1 MFLFTIKGKIYLMV
15 CYFLH
20 KKFISN
26 KSFEIQNISSIW
38 LIHVRKINRWKK
50 LSWQYTEVDILPFAH
65 RYLGKRFWKIE
76 AFLGRQNTTKITTQG
91 NIFLQKIC
99 NCSPMPWKINN
110 SSLQVTNRKFYGI
123 ILGKDFESLG
133 NNFKNPRKVIKILE
147 IIFIHWAKISY
158 LNINTSKI
166 RINLV
171 VEDYCR
177 KSSRLENVL
186 YITAGSTWND
196 L

>member
-20 KKFISN
+20 KKFIHN

-50 LSWQYTEVDILPFAH
+50 LSWQYTEVNILPFAP

-76 AFLGRQNTTKITTQG
+76 AVLGRQNTSKITTQG
-91 NIFLQKIC
+91 KIFLQKIC
-99 NCSPMPWKINN
+99 NCSLMPWKINN

-177 KSSRLENVL
+177 KSSRLEKVL
-186 YITAGSTWND
+186 YISAGSTWNE